1 MFQEL
6 HQAPEIY
13 NLTKRD
19 TVPALVELVMVDG
32 NGVGGES
39 FRWKTITEINESFRL
54 LVKASHIAK
63 PKIARPG
70 MCTPSRG
77 GGCQRK

>member
-6 HQAPEIY
+6 HQALEIE

-39 FRWKTITEINESFRL
+39 FRRKTITEINE
-54 LVKASHIAK
+54 
-63 PKIARPG
+63 
-70 MCTPSRG
+70 
-77 GGCQRK
+77 